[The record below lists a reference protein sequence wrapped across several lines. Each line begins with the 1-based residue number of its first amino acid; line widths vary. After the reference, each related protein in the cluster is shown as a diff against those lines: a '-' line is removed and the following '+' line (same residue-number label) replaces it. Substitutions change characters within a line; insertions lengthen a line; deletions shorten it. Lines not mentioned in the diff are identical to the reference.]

1 LTNNSFSLLF
11 SAQTI
16 KQAKGQSPNSNKVLG
31 GYKEQFMYQ
40 NTGAYP
46 LGFLYLPMSKYP

>member
-1 LTNNSFSLLF
+1 
-11 SAQTI
+11 
-16 KQAKGQSPNSNKVLG
+16 QAKGQSPNSNKVLG